1 MPDFASRRAAG
12 ASSFADGRGRKEV
25 MKHEAFV
32 LRRLDVIDALRVRI
46 STQRSDADGLRLPA
60 REKRAP
66 VRSRQKTR
74 FAGDRANHPRRATV
88 LATSVG
94 ANRVAKRSRLNLTA
108 RVDNGGRLL
117 KSAKKVIVSISRV
130 MHIMNLECVQRA
142 VPEVLGC
149 DTKVGRSPVRSI
161 RVYVRARS

>member
-1 MPDFASRRAAG
+1 
-12 ASSFADGRGRKEV
+12 

-74 FAGDRANHPRRATV
+74 FAGDRTNHPRRATV

-117 KSAKKVIVSISRV
+117 KAQKRSSLVS
-130 MHIMNLECVQRA
+130 RA
-142 VPEVLGC
+142 
-149 DTKVGRSPVRSI
+149 
-161 RVYVRARS
+161 